1 MRGPFAHHVVCFC
14 LLLLA
19 FAQSLKQVKLLA
31 TCKRAQQLS
40 AMLAKNAASV
50 EASVHQ
56 ATRIKIVLSLS

>member
-1 MRGPFAHHVVCFC
+1 MFLPVFLRVV
-14 LLLLA
+14 
-19 FAQSLKQVKLLA
+19 AQSLKPVKLLA

-40 AMLAKNAASV
+40 TMLAKNVASV